1 MQEEMIEY
9 ERLQDWDATA
19 PLHVEQRDA
28 VIE

>member
-1 MQEEMIEY
+1 VEEEVIEHK
-9 ERLQDWDATA
+9 RLQDRDATA